1 MDFDD
6 LFENKRR
13 NHSNYREQSNNDYAK
28 YSNNSHHSYTDYG
41 DHHRLLNIMQT
52 IRSNKKLKLFFLVT
66 GILILIASVVV
77 IIVLLPLIARLF
89 NYILQNGLQGV
100 YNEIT
105 GFIEKIWKGPAK

>member
-13 NHSNYREQSNNDYAK
+13 NHGNYRVRSDHDYEE
-28 YSNNSHHSYTDYG
+28 YSDNSHHSYSGYS
-41 DHHRLLNIMQT
+41 HHQRLLNILQT
-52 IRSNKKLKLFFLVT
+52 IRSNNKLKLLALLAGIF
-66 GILILIASVVV
+66 ILIVSIVV
-77 IIVLLPLIARLF
+77 IIVLLPLIIKLF

-105 GFIEKIWKGPAK
+105 GFIEKIWKGPGK